1 MAAVIILLVVVLEI
15 LDLSIKFKAGITLSI
30 LLQDTFQKYLLLV
43 YINSP

>member
-30 LLQDTFQKYLLLV
+30 LLQDTSQKYLLLV

>member
-15 LDLSIKFKAGITLSI
+15 LDSSIKFKAGITLSI
-30 LLQDTFQKYLLLV
+30 LLQDTSQKYLLLV